1 MAIKTSA
8 QDAAIE
14 QLLIAIQHKEIFPG
28 AKLFETDLEKSLGMS
43 RTPIRATLDQL
54 VLDGILEKRQNQR
67 GYIFPKLSLSDLFHV
82 YTLRER
88 LETASVALACLKW
101 NSQAQK
107 KIDCAI
113 NSEIEISETQ
123 ISDKYKDLSNGF
135 HITLASISENEYL
148 VRSLKRA
155 YLRICMYELFYG
167 AGKYRLNRDIN
178 QHKDLNDLMI
188 DQHRYIILSVAK
200 KDSAAAAKKV
210 VAHLRDTIIATDY
223 VTSYPEWKEYETLF
237 PL

>member
-14 QLLIAIQHKEIFPG
+14 QILIAIQHKEIFPC
-28 AKLFETDLEKSLGMS
+28 AKLFETDLEKSLCMS
-43 RTPIRATLDQL
+43 RTPIRAALDQL

-88 LETASVALACLKW
+88 LETASVALACLQW
-101 NSQAQK
+101 DSQAQK

-135 HITLASISENEYL
+135 HITLASISGNAYL
-148 VRSLKRA
+148 VNSLKRA

-178 QHKDLNDLMI
+178 QHKDFNDLMI
-188 DQHRYIILSVAK
+188 DQHRDIIFSVAK
-200 KDSAAAAKKV
+200 KDPAAATKKV
-210 VAHLRDTIIATDY
+210 VAHLRNTIIATDY